1 MPIICKSV
9 YLRVPLRIIYRALKD
24 TRIEKLFPEFFIG
37 TTRRIV
43 ITKENNEI
51 GFETRTDDGQI
62 QIKEAFVLKIAGENS
77 TAVTYTTE
85 TNIENNPV
93 VDSIIYT
100 HIANIIYALLMLE
113 TGYVNGLLQ
122 DDRHLQTSNN
132 KNDKR

>member
-9 YLRVPLRIIYRALKD
+9 YLRVPLCIIYRALKD

-37 TTRRIV
+37 TTRRIA
-43 ITKENNEI
+43 IAKENKEI

-62 QIKEAFVLKIAGENS
+62 HIKEVFVLKIAGENS

-100 HIANIIYALLMLE
+100 HVANIIYALLMLE
-113 TGYVNGLLQ
+113 TGYINGLLQ
-122 DDRHLQTSNN
+122 DDRDLPTNNN
-132 KNDKR
+132 KK

>member
-9 YLRVPLRIIYRALKD
+9 YLRVPLSIIYRALKD

-37 TTRRIV
+37 TTRRIA
-43 ITKENNEI
+43 IAKENKEI
-51 GFETRTDDGQI
+51 GFETRTDGGQI
-62 QIKEAFVLKIAGENS
+62 HIKEVFVLKIAGENS

-100 HIANIIYALLMLE
+100 HVANIIYALLMLE
-113 TGYVNGLLQ
+113 TGYINGLLQ
-122 DDRHLQTSNN
+122 DDRDLPSNNN
-132 KNDKR
+132 KN

>member
-9 YLRVPLRIIYRALKD
+9 YLRVPLSIIYRALKD

-37 TTRRIV
+37 TTRRIA
-43 ITKENNEI
+43 IAKENKEI

-62 QIKEAFVLKIAGENS
+62 HIKEVFVLKIAGENS

-100 HIANIIYALLMLE
+100 HVANIIYALLMLE
-113 TGYVNGLLQ
+113 TGYINGLLQ
-122 DDRHLQTSNN
+122 DDRDLPSNNN
-132 KNDKR
+132 KN

>member
-9 YLRVPLRIIYRALKD
+9 YLRVPLSIIYRALKD

-37 TTRRIV
+37 TTRRIA
-43 ITKENNEI
+43 IAKENKEI

-62 QIKEAFVLKIAGENS
+62 HIKEVFVLKIAGENS

-100 HIANIIYALLMLE
+100 HVANIIYALLMLE
-113 TGYVNGLLQ
+113 TGYINGLLQ
-122 DDRHLQTSNN
+122 ADRDLPSSSN
-132 KNDKR
+132 KN

>member
-1 MPIICKSV
+1 MH
-9 YLRVPLRIIYRALKD
+9 LRVPLRIIYRALKD

-37 TTRRIV
+37 TTRRIA
-43 ITKENNEI
+43 IAKENKEI
-51 GFETRTDDGQI
+51 GFDTRTEDGQI
-62 QIKEAFVLKIAGENS
+62 RIKEVFVLKIAGENS

-113 TGYVNGLLQ
+113 TGYINGLLQ
-122 DDRHLQTSNN
+122 DDRDLPTDNN
-132 KNDKR
+132 KN

>member
-9 YLRVPLRIIYRALKD
+9 YLRVPLSIIYRALKD

-37 TTRRIV
+37 TTRRIA
-43 ITKENNEI
+43 IAKENKEI

-62 QIKEAFVLKIAGENS
+62 HIKEVFVLKIAGENS

-100 HIANIIYALLMLE
+100 HVANIIYALLMLE
-113 TGYVNGLLQ
+113 TGYIN
-122 DDRHLQTSNN
+122 
-132 KNDKR
+132 

>member
-9 YLRVPLRIIYRALKD
+9 DLRVPLRIIYRALKD

-37 TTRRIV
+37 TTRRMAIA
-43 ITKENNEI
+43 KENKEI
-51 GFETRTDDGQI
+51 GFDTRTDDGQI
-62 QIKEAFVLKIAGENS
+62 HIKEVFVLKIAGENS

-113 TGYVNGLLQ
+113 TGYINGLLQ
-122 DDRHLQTSNN
+122 DDRDLPTNNN
-132 KNDKR
+132 KK

>member
-9 YLRVPLRIIYRALKD
+9 YLRVPLSIIYRALKD

-37 TTRRIV
+37 TTRRIA
-43 ITKENNEI
+43 IAKENKEI

-62 QIKEAFVLKIAGENS
+62 HIKEVFVLKIAGENS

-100 HIANIIYALLMLE
+100 HVANIIYALLMLE
-113 TGYVNGLLQ
+113 TGYINGLLQ
-122 DDRHLQTSNN
+122 DDRDLPSSNN
-132 KNDKR
+132 KN

>member
-9 YLRVPLRIIYRALKD
+9 YLRVPLSIIYRALKD

-37 TTRRIV
+37 TTRRIA
-43 ITKENNEI
+43 IAKENKEI

-62 QIKEAFVLKIAGENS
+62 QIKEVFVLKIAGENS

-100 HIANIIYALLMLE
+100 HVANIIYALLMLE
-113 TGYVNGLLQ
+113 TGYINGLLQ
-122 DDRHLQTSNN
+122 DDRDLPSNNN
-132 KNDKR
+132 KN

>member
-51 GFETRTDDGQI
+51 GFDTRTDDGQI
-62 QIKEAFVLKIAGENS
+62 QIKESFVLKIAGENS

-122 DDRHLQTSNN
+122 DDRDLHTSNN
-132 KNDKR
+132 KNGKR

>member
-9 YLRVPLRIIYRALKD
+9 YLRVPLSIIYRALKD

-37 TTRRIV
+37 TTRRIA
-43 ITKENNEI
+43 IAKENKEI

-62 QIKEAFVLKIAGENS
+62 QIKEVFVLKIAGENS

-85 TNIENNPV
+85 TNMENNPV
-93 VDSIIYT
+93 VDSIVYT

-113 TGYVNGLLQ
+113 TGYINGLLQ
-122 DDRHLQTSNN
+122 DDRDLPKNNN
-132 KNDKR
+132 KN

>member
-9 YLRVPLRIIYRALKD
+9 YLRVPLSIIYRALKD

-37 TTRRIV
+37 TTRRIA
-43 ITKENNEI
+43 IAKENKEI
-51 GFETRTDDGQI
+51 GFVTITDDGQI
-62 QIKEAFVLKIAGENS
+62 HIKEVFVLKIAGENS

-100 HIANIIYALLMLE
+100 HVANIIYALLMLE
-113 TGYVNGLLQ
+113 TGYINGLLQ
-122 DDRHLQTSNN
+122 DDRDIPSNNN
-132 KNDKR
+132 KN

>member
-9 YLRVPLRIIYRALKD
+9 YLRVPLSIIYRALKD

-37 TTRRIV
+37 TTRRIAIV
-43 ITKENNEI
+43 KENKEI

-62 QIKEAFVLKIAGENS
+62 HIKEVFVLKIAGENS

-100 HIANIIYALLMLE
+100 HVANIIYALLMLE
-113 TGYVNGLLQ
+113 TGYINGLLQ
-122 DDRHLQTSNN
+122 DDRDLPSNNN
-132 KNDKR
+132 KN